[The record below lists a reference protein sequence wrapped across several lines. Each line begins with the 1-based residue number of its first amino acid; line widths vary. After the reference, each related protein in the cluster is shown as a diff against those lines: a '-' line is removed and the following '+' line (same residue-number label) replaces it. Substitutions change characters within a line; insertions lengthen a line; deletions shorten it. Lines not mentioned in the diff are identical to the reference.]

1 MSDERR
7 LSLRTTATHAGRRL
21 DEVLHG
27 WLPQALGQPLSKGK
41 IRRLVMAGAV
51 RIDGLVSRR
60 PGALLAASGTLD
72 VRVRMSLLEDR
83 TSRDRP
89 FVLTAARV
97 LYEDAWVIVVD
108 KPPGLPTP
116 PTVDPGRP
124 SLFAAVRAWLSERA
138 GREAYLGL
146 HQRLDRDTSG
156 VVLFAKDPRV
166 NPALADAFAR
176 HEVVKTYHALVGV
189 PVKPPPREW
198 RVCSSLAAVG
208 KGAQAR
214 VRSVVDGGSPAETAF
229 AVREV
234 LDRGLLIEAV
244 PRTGRKHQVRVHL
257 AEAGLAILGD
267 DLYAGRGPVSRDVP
281 RLMLH
286 AVRLEL
292 LHPAT
297 GAPLVIESPYPE
309 DFRRVRAALGVT
321 GARAR
326 TRRG

>member
-7 LSLRTTATHAGRRL
+7 LSLRTTAAHAGRRL
-21 DEVLHG
+21 DEVLTG
-27 WLPQALGQPLSKGK
+27 WLPQALGRPLSKAK
-41 IRRLVMAGAV
+41 VRRLVMAGAV
-51 RIDGLVSRR
+51 RVDGLVSRR
-60 PGALLAASGTLD
+60 PAAPLAAGRAVE
-72 VRVRMSLLEDR
+72 VRARLSLLEDR
-83 TSRDRP
+83 TSRDLP
-89 FVLTAARV
+89 FALTAAGI
-97 LYEDAWVIVVD
+97 LYEDSWVIAVD

-124 SLFAAVRAWLSERA
+124 SLFTAVRAALSARA

-166 NPALADAFAR
+166 NPALADAFAQ
-176 HEVVKTYHALVGV
+176 HHVVKTYHALVGR
-189 PVKPPPREW
+189 PVRRLPRQW
-198 RVCSSLAAVG
+198 QVRSRLAAVG
-208 KGAQAR
+208 RGAQAR
-214 VRSVVDGGSPAETAF
+214 VRSVEDRGSPSETAF

-234 LDRGLLIEAV
+234 LDRGLVVEAR
-244 PRTGRKHQVRVHL
+244 PRTGRKHQIRVHL

-267 DLYAGRGPVSRDVP
+267 DLYGGRGPAGLEVP

-292 LHPAT
+292 LHPVTRAR
-297 GAPLVIESPYPE
+297 LVIESPYPE
-309 DFRRVRAALGVT
+309 DFRQVRAALGVT